1 MTVVLAQRRGHMPKR
16 TLKRERNALLIAARV
31 GRKSPSGSGEPMST
45 QEVAEAINAYLYRR
59 HQMTTSVDHRF
70 VSSYEAGAHHWPTRY
85 YREAFR
91 AVLEVATDAELGFY
105 PNRKRRTGTEPSVSM
120 TRVSTVT
127 RSAGLLVASVGER
140 VEMLTHLREQW
151 HVLVRADNLFGPR
164 HALTG
169 VEAQLGVL
177 QELMSA
183 DPSDLR
189 VETVRLAAQYAESA
203 AWLHEDAG
211 DLDQARFWTSQAMEW
226 AYETDDRI
234 MVAWTVYRRSQ
245 QLTATRHPAQAIGLA
260 QAARRDEDRLPQPM
274 RAAIRVQGATGFA
287 MHGDEDAAQRLLDEA
302 HGWVAPDR
310 TGDARAGHGSFCTA
324 GYIEVH
330 RAACLALRSPK
341 RAITHYELALPM
353 LPPVYRRDRA
363 AALAG
368 KAAVHA
374 AAGQPEEAAATAREA
389 LPIAQRVSSQRILH
403 RLAAVGSTLRPHRGL
418 EAVAALL
425 DELGE
430 AG

>member
-1 MTVVLAQRRGHMPKR
+1 MSER
-16 TLKRERNALLIAARV
+16 TFKRERNALLAAARI
-31 GRKSPSGSGEPMST
+31 GRKSLSGSGEPMST
-45 QEVAEAINAYLYRR
+45 QEVAESINAYLYRT

-70 VSSYEAGAHHWPTRY
+70 VSSYEAGAHRWPSKY

-91 AVLEVATDAELGFY
+91 AVLEVASDAELGFY
-105 PNRKRRTGTEPSVSM
+105 PNRKRRSATEPPVNK
-120 TRVSTVT
+120 TRVRTVA
-127 RSAGLLVASVGER
+127 RSAGLSVASVSER

-177 QELMSA
+177 QELMST
-183 DPSDLR
+183 DTSDLR

-203 AWLHEDAG
+203 AWLHEDAR

-226 AYETDDRI
+226 ADEIDDRI

-245 QLTATRHPAQAIGLA
+245 QLTATGHPAQAIGLA
-260 QAARRDEDRLPQPM
+260 RAARRDEDRLPQPM
-274 RAAIRVQGATGFA
+274 RAAIRVQEATGFA
-287 MHGDEDAAQRLLDEA
+287 MRGDEDAAQRLLDEA
-302 HGWVAPDR
+302 HGWVAHDR
-310 TGDARAGHGSFCTA
+310 KGDARAGHGSFCTA

-330 RAACLALRSPK
+330 RANCLALLRSPK
-341 RAITHYELALPM
+341 RAITQYELALPA

-368 KAAVHA
+368 MAAAHA
-374 AAGQPEEAAATAREA
+374 AAGQPEQAAATAREA
-389 LPIAQRVSSQRILH
+389 LPIAERVGSERILR
-403 RLAAVGSTLRPHRGL
+403 RLSALGQTLDLHRGL
-418 EAVAALL
+418 EPVATFLN
-425 DELGE
+425 ELKEGT
-430 AG
+430 G